1 MFVYA
6 GFEMSNENVNLELL
20 YKLRGQFKRLD
31 QLTWTIRDAQQRF
44 PVGTPENE
52 LQLIRIYLSML
63 GEIEDIVGEI
73 KEIKKNYDVK
83 QF

>member
-1 MFVYA
+1 
-6 GFEMSNENVNLELL
+6 MSNENVNLELL